1 MCIRDRL
8 NKILIGKYSEFLKS
22 IDVEINGN
30 RPWDLTVHNPDVFK
44 SILFNGSLG
53 FGESYMK
60 GWFDC
65 ERLDLFFEKVLKQ
78 GVSTEIQ
85 SVPLFLGRVKSKFRN
100 LQSISRAFQVAEQ
113 HYDIGNDLFSLML
126 DKTMMYTCGYW
137 TKDVNTLEESQLA
150 KLDLVAKKL
159 DLKPGMK
166 VLDIGCGWGGAAKHF
181 ANNYG
186 VNVVG
191 ITVSKEQIAYAKE
204 NSGNMDVDF
213 RLMDYRDLNETFDA
227 IYSIG
232 MFEAVGYKNYREFF
246 EIVRGCLKDDG
257 AFLLHT
263 IGGNESTTTTD
274 PWVEKYIFP
283 NGMMPSAEQITKA
296 SEGIFIFDDWHN
308 IGPHYDK
315 TLMCWYENFVNNYEK
330 LKTKYDNE
338 FYRMWTFWLLSSAAN
353 FRSRTLQ
360 LWQVLFS
367 LEGSERPIQTY
378 R

>member
-1 MCIRDRL
+1 MNML
-8 NKILIGKYSEFLKS
+8 NKILLDKYSEILEGVD
-22 IDVEINGN
+22 IEINGS
-30 RPWDLTVHNPDVFK
+30 RPWDLQVYNQDLYK

-65 ERLDLFFEKVLKQ
+65 DRLDLFFEKILSS
-78 GVSTEIQ
+78 GIYNEIGGA
-85 SVPLFLGRVKSKFRN
+85 PLFFGKMKSKLRN
-100 LQSISRAFQVAEQ
+100 LQSVSRAFQVAER

-137 TKDVNTLEESQLA
+137 TKDVSTLEESQLA

-159 DLKPGMK
+159 NLKAGMK
-166 VLDIGCGWGGAAKHF
+166 ILDIGCGWGGAAKHF

-186 VNVVG
+186 VTVVG
-191 ITVSKEQIAYAKE
+191 ITISKEQIEYAKQ
-204 NSGNMDVDF
+204 NSDNMDVEF
-213 RLMDYRDLNETFDA
+213 RLMDYRDLDEKFDA

-232 MFEAVGYKNYREFF
+232 MFEAVGYKNYEEFF
-246 EIVRGCLKDDG
+246 EVVRSCLKEEG

-263 IGGNESTTTTD
+263 IGGNESTTTAD

-283 NGMMPSAEQITKA
+283 NGMMPSAEQIAKA

-315 TLMCWYENFVNNYEK
+315 TLMCWYDNFVNNYEK
-330 LKTKYDNE
+330 LKDKYDNE
-338 FYRMWTFWLLSSAAN
+338 FYRMWTYWLLSSAAN
-353 FRSRTLQ
+353 FRSRSLQ

-367 LEGSERPIQTY
+367 IEGSKRPIQTH

>member
-1 MCIRDRL
+1 MKISML
-8 NKILIGKYSEFLKS
+8 NKILLNKYSEFLES

-30 RPWDLTVHNPDVFK
+30 RPWDITVHNPDLYK
-44 SILFNGSLG
+44 SILYNGSLG

-85 SVPLFLGRVKSKFRN
+85 SIPLFLGRVKSKFRN

-204 NSGNMDVDF
+204 NSDNMDVDF
-213 RLMDYRDLNETFDA
+213 RLVDYRDLNEKFDA

-283 NGMMPSAEQITKA
+283 NGMIPSAEQITKA
-296 SEGIFIFDDWHN
+296 SEGLFIFDDWHN

-315 TLMCWYENFVNNYEK
+315 TLMCWYENFVTNYEK
-330 LKTKYDNE
+330 LKDKYDKE

-353 FRSRTLQ
+353 FRARTLQ

-367 LEGSERPIQTY
+367 LEGTERPIQTY

>member
-1 MCIRDRL
+1 MKIDML
-8 NKILIGKYSEFLKS
+8 NKILLDKYSEFLAT
-22 IDVEINGN
+22 IDIEIDGS
-30 RPWDLTVHNPDVFK
+30 RPWDIKVYNPDLYK
-44 SILFNGSLG
+44 SILFNGTLG

-65 ERLDLFFEKVLKQ
+65 DRLDLFFEKILRS
-78 GVSTEIQ
+78 GIYNEIGG
-85 SVPLFLGRVKSKFRN
+85 VPLFFGKMKSKLRN
-100 LQSISRAFQVAEQ
+100 LQSISRAFQVAER

-137 TKDVNTLEESQLA
+137 TKDVSTLEESQLA

-186 VNVVG
+186 VTVVG
-191 ITVSKEQIAYAKE
+191 ITISKEQIEYAKQ
-204 NSGNMDVDF
+204 NSDNMDVEF
-213 RLMDYRDLNETFDA
+213 RLMDYRDLDEKFDA

-232 MFEAVGYKNYREFF
+232 MFEAVGYKNYKEFF
-246 EIVRGCLKDDG
+246 EVVRSCLNEEG

-263 IGGNESTTTTD
+263 IGGNESTTNTD
-274 PWVEKYIFP
+274 PWIEKYIFP
-283 NGMMPSAEQITKA
+283 NGMMPSAEQIAKS

-315 TLMCWYENFVNNYEK
+315 TLMCWYDNFVNNYEK
-330 LKTKYDNE
+330 LKEQYDNE
-338 FYRMWTFWLLSSAAN
+338 FYRMWTYWLLSSAAN
-353 FRSRTLQ
+353 FRTRSLQ

-367 LEGSERPIQTY
+367 IEGSKRPIQTY

>member
-1 MCIRDRL
+1 MKIDML
-8 NKILIGKYSEFLKS
+8 NKILLDKYSEFLAT
-22 IDVEINGN
+22 IDIEIDGS
-30 RPWDLTVHNPDVFK
+30 RPWDIKVYNPDLYK
-44 SILFNGSLG
+44 SILFNGTLG

-65 ERLDLFFEKVLKQ
+65 DRLDLFFEKILRS
-78 GVSTEIQ
+78 GIYNEIGG
-85 SVPLFLGRVKSKFRN
+85 VPLFFGKMKSKLRN
-100 LQSISRAFQVAEQ
+100 LQSISRAFQVAER

-137 TKDVNTLEESQLA
+137 TKDVSTLEESQLA

-186 VNVVG
+186 VTVVG
-191 ITVSKEQIAYAKE
+191 ITISKEQIEYAKQ
-204 NSGNMDVDF
+204 NSGNMDVEF
-213 RLMDYRDLNETFDA
+213 RLMDYRDLDEKFDA

-232 MFEAVGYKNYREFF
+232 MFEAVGYKNYKEFF
-246 EIVRGCLKDDG
+246 EVVRSCLNEEG

-263 IGGNESTTTTD
+263 IGGNESTTNTD
-274 PWVEKYIFP
+274 PWIEKYIFP
-283 NGMMPSAEQITKA
+283 NGMMPSAEQIAKS

-315 TLMCWYENFVNNYEK
+315 TLMCWYDNFVNNYEK
-330 LKTKYDNE
+330 LKEQYDNE
-338 FYRMWTFWLLSSAAN
+338 FYRMWTYWLLSSAAN
-353 FRSRTLQ
+353 FRTRSLQ

-367 LEGSERPIQTY
+367 IEGSKRPIQTY

>member
-1 MCIRDRL
+1 MNML
-8 NKILIGKYSEFLKS
+8 NKIILDKYSELLEGVD
-22 IDVEINGN
+22 IEINGS
-30 RPWDLTVHNPDVFK
+30 RPWDLQVHNQDLYK
-44 SILFNGSLG
+44 SIFFNGSLG

-65 ERLDLFFEKVLKQ
+65 DRLDLFFEKILRS
-78 GVSTEIQ
+78 GIYNEIGGL
-85 SVPLFLGRVKSKFRN
+85 PLFFGKMKSKLRN
-100 LQSISRAFQVAEQ
+100 LQSISRAFQVAEH

-137 TKDVNTLEESQLA
+137 TKDVSTLEESQLA

-159 DLKPGMK
+159 NLKAGMK
-166 VLDIGCGWGGAAKHF
+166 ILDIGCGWGRAAKHF

-186 VNVVG
+186 VTVVG
-191 ITVSKEQIAYAKE
+191 ITISKEQIEYAKQ
-204 NSGNMDVDF
+204 NSDNMDVEF
-213 RLMDYRDLNETFDA
+213 RLMDYRDLDEKFDA

-232 MFEAVGYKNYREFF
+232 MFEAVGYKNYEEFF
-246 EIVRGCLKDDG
+246 EVVRSCLKEEG

-263 IGGNESTTTTD
+263 IGGNESTTTAD

-283 NGMMPSAEQITKA
+283 NGMMPSAEQIAKA

-315 TLMCWYENFVNNYEK
+315 TLMCWYDNFVNNYEK
-330 LKTKYDNE
+330 LKDKYDNE
-338 FYRMWTFWLLSSAAN
+338 FYRMWTYWLLSSAAN
-353 FRSRTLQ
+353 FRSRSLQ

-367 LEGSERPIQTY
+367 IEGSKRPIQNY

>member
-1 MCIRDRL
+1 MNML
-8 NKILIGKYSEFLKS
+8 NKILLDKYSEILEGVD
-22 IDVEINGN
+22 IEINGS
-30 RPWDLTVHNPDVFK
+30 RPWDLQVYNQDLYK

-65 ERLDLFFEKVLKQ
+65 DRLDLFFEKILSS
-78 GVSTEIQ
+78 GIYNEIGGA
-85 SVPLFLGRVKSKFRN
+85 PLFFGKMKSKLRN
-100 LQSISRAFQVAEQ
+100 LQSVSRAFQVAER

-137 TKDVNTLEESQLA
+137 TKDVSTLEESQLA

-159 DLKPGMK
+159 NLKAGMK
-166 VLDIGCGWGGAAKHF
+166 ILDIGCGWGGAAKHF

-186 VNVVG
+186 VTVVG
-191 ITVSKEQIAYAKE
+191 ITISKEQIEYAKQ
-204 NSGNMDVDF
+204 NSDNMDVEF
-213 RLMDYRDLNETFDA
+213 RLMDYRDLDEKFDA

-232 MFEAVGYKNYREFF
+232 MFEAVGYKNYEEFF
-246 EIVRGCLKDDG
+246 EVVRSCLKEDG

-263 IGGNESTTTTD
+263 IGGNESTTTAD

-283 NGMMPSAEQITKA
+283 NGMMPSAEQIAKA

-315 TLMCWYENFVNNYEK
+315 TLMCWYDNFVNNYEK
-330 LKTKYDNE
+330 LKDKYDNE
-338 FYRMWTFWLLSSAAN
+338 FYRMWTYWLLSSAAN
-353 FRSRTLQ
+353 FRSRSLQ

-367 LEGSERPIQTY
+367 IEGSKRPIQTY

>member
-1 MCIRDRL
+1 MNML
-8 NKILIGKYSEFLKS
+8 NKIILDKYSELLEGVD
-22 IDVEINGN
+22 IEINGS
-30 RPWDLTVHNPDVFK
+30 RPWDLQVHNQDLYK
-44 SILFNGSLG
+44 SIFFNGSLG

-65 ERLDLFFEKVLKQ
+65 DRLDLFFEKILRS
-78 GVSTEIQ
+78 GIYNEIGGL
-85 SVPLFLGRVKSKFRN
+85 PLFFGKMKSKLRN
-100 LQSISRAFQVAEQ
+100 LQSISRAFQVAEH

-137 TKDVNTLEESQLA
+137 TKDVSTLEESQLA

-159 DLKPGMK
+159 NLKAGMK
-166 VLDIGCGWGGAAKHF
+166 ILDIGCGWGRAAKHF

-186 VNVVG
+186 VTVVG
-191 ITVSKEQIAYAKE
+191 ITISKEQIEYAKQ
-204 NSGNMDVDF
+204 NSDNMDVEF
-213 RLMDYRDLNETFDA
+213 RLMDYRDLDEKFDA

-232 MFEAVGYKNYREFF
+232 MFEAVGYKNYEEFF
-246 EIVRGCLKDDG
+246 EVVRSCLKEEG

-263 IGGNESTTTTD
+263 IGGNESTTTAD

-283 NGMMPSAEQITKA
+283 NGMMPSAEQIAKA

-315 TLMCWYENFVNNYEK
+315 TLMCWYDNFVNNYEK
-330 LKTKYDNE
+330 LKDKYDNE
-338 FYRMWTFWLLSSAAN
+338 FYRMWTYWLLSSAAN
-353 FRSRTLQ
+353 FRSRSLQ

-367 LEGSERPIQTY
+367 IEGSKRQIQTY

>member
-1 MCIRDRL
+1 MNML
-8 NKILIGKYSEFLKS
+8 NKILLDKYSEILEGVD
-22 IDVEINGN
+22 IEINGS
-30 RPWDLTVHNPDVFK
+30 RPWDLQVYNQDLYK

-65 ERLDLFFEKVLKQ
+65 DRLDLFFEKILRSGIYNEV
-78 GVSTEIQ
+78 GGI
-85 SVPLFLGRVKSKFRN
+85 PLFFGKMKSKLRN
-100 LQSISRAFQVAEQ
+100 LQSISRAFQVAER

-137 TKDVNTLEESQLA
+137 AKDVSTLEESQLA

-159 DLKPGMK
+159 NLKPGMK

-186 VNVVG
+186 VTVIG
-191 ITVSKEQIAYAKE
+191 ITISKEQIEYAKQH
-204 NSGNMDVDF
+204 SDNMDVEF
-213 RLMDYRDLNETFDA
+213 RLMDYRDLDEKFDA

-232 MFEAVGYKNYREFF
+232 MFEAVGYKNYAEFF
-246 EIVRGCLKDDG
+246 EVVRSCLKEEG

-263 IGGNESTTTTD
+263 IGGNESITTTD
-274 PWVEKYIFP
+274 PWIEKYIFP
-283 NGMMPSAEQITKA
+283 NGMMPSAEQIAKA

-308 IGPHYDK
+308 IGTHYDK
-315 TLMCWYENFVNNYEK
+315 TLMCWHDNFVNNYEK
-330 LKTKYDNE
+330 LKDKYDNE
-338 FYRMWTFWLLSSAAN
+338 FYRMWTYWLLSSAAN
-353 FRSRTLQ
+353 FRSRSLQ

-367 LEGSERPIQTY
+367 IEGSKRPIQTY

>member
-1 MCIRDRL
+1 MNML
-8 NKILIGKYSEFLKS
+8 NKIILDKYSELLEGVD
-22 IDVEINGN
+22 IEINGS
-30 RPWDLTVHNPDVFK
+30 RPWDLQVHNQDLYK
-44 SILFNGSLG
+44 SIFFNGSLG

-65 ERLDLFFEKVLKQ
+65 DRLDLFFEKILRS
-78 GVSTEIQ
+78 GIYNEIGGL
-85 SVPLFLGRVKSKFRN
+85 PLFFGKMKSKLRN
-100 LQSISRAFQVAEQ
+100 LQSISRAFQVAEH

-137 TKDVNTLEESQLA
+137 TKDVSTLEESQLA

-159 DLKPGMK
+159 NLKAGMK
-166 VLDIGCGWGGAAKHF
+166 ILDIGCGWGRAAKHF

-186 VNVVG
+186 VTVVG
-191 ITVSKEQIAYAKE
+191 ITISKEQIEYAKQ
-204 NSGNMDVDF
+204 NSDNMDVEF
-213 RLMDYRDLNETFDA
+213 RLMDYRDLDEKFDA

-232 MFEAVGYKNYREFF
+232 MFEAVGYKNYEEFF
-246 EIVRGCLKDDG
+246 EVVRSCLKEEG

-263 IGGNESTTTTD
+263 IGGNESTTTAD

-283 NGMMPSAEQITKA
+283 NGMMPSAEQIAKA
-296 SEGIFIFDDWHN
+296 SEGIFIFDDLHN

-315 TLMCWYENFVNNYEK
+315 TLMCWYDNFVNNYEK
-330 LKTKYDNE
+330 LKDKYDNE
-338 FYRMWTFWLLSSAAN
+338 FYRMWTYWLLSSAAN
-353 FRSRTLQ
+353 FRSRSLQ

-367 LEGSERPIQTY
+367 IEGSKRQIQTY

>member
-1 MCIRDRL
+1 MNML
-8 NKILIGKYSEFLKS
+8 NKIILDKYSELLEGVD
-22 IDVEINGN
+22 IEINGS
-30 RPWDLTVHNPDVFK
+30 RPWDLQVHNQDLYK
-44 SILFNGSLG
+44 SIFFNGSLG

-65 ERLDLFFEKVLKQ
+65 DRLDLFFEKILRS
-78 GVSTEIQ
+78 GIYNEIGGL
-85 SVPLFLGRVKSKFRN
+85 PLFFGKMKSKLRN
-100 LQSISRAFQVAEQ
+100 LQSISRAFQVAER

-137 TKDVNTLEESQLA
+137 TKDVSTLEESQLA

-159 DLKPGMK
+159 NLKAGMK
-166 VLDIGCGWGGAAKHF
+166 ILDIGCGWGGAAKHF

-186 VNVVG
+186 VTVVG
-191 ITVSKEQIAYAKE
+191 ITISKEQIEYAKQ
-204 NSGNMDVDF
+204 NSDNMDVEF
-213 RLMDYRDLNETFDA
+213 RLMDYRDLDEKFDA

-232 MFEAVGYKNYREFF
+232 MFEAVGYKNYEEFF
-246 EIVRGCLKDDG
+246 EVVRSCLKEEG

-263 IGGNESTTTTD
+263 IGGNESTTTAD

-283 NGMMPSAEQITKA
+283 NGMMPSAEQIAKA

-315 TLMCWYENFVNNYEK
+315 TLMCWYDNFVNNYEK
-330 LKTKYDNE
+330 LKDKYDNE
-338 FYRMWTFWLLSSAAN
+338 FYRMWTYWLLSSAAN
-353 FRSRTLQ
+353 FRCRSLQ

-367 LEGSERPIQTY
+367 IEGSKRPIQTY

>member
-1 MCIRDRL
+1 MNML
-8 NKILIGKYSEFLKS
+8 NKIILDKYSELLEGVD
-22 IDVEINGN
+22 IEINGS
-30 RPWDLTVHNPDVFK
+30 RPWDLQVHNQDLYK
-44 SILFNGSLG
+44 SIFFNGSLG

-65 ERLDLFFEKVLKQ
+65 DRLDLFFEKILRS
-78 GVSTEIQ
+78 GIYNEIGGL
-85 SVPLFLGRVKSKFRN
+85 PLFFGKMKSKLRN
-100 LQSISRAFQVAEQ
+100 LQSISRAFQVAEH

-137 TKDVNTLEESQLA
+137 TKDVSTLEESQLA

-159 DLKPGMK
+159 DLKAGMK
-166 VLDIGCGWGGAAKHF
+166 ILDIGCGWGRAAKHF

-186 VNVVG
+186 VTVVG
-191 ITVSKEQIAYAKE
+191 ITISKEQIEYAKQ
-204 NSGNMDVDF
+204 NSDNMDVEF
-213 RLMDYRDLNETFDA
+213 RLMDYRDLDEKFDA

-232 MFEAVGYKNYREFF
+232 MFEAVGYKNYEEFF
-246 EIVRGCLKDDG
+246 EVVRSCLKEEG

-263 IGGNESTTTTD
+263 IGGNESTTTAD

-283 NGMMPSAEQITKA
+283 NGMMPSAEQIAKA
-296 SEGIFIFDDWHN
+296 SEGIFIFDDLHN

-315 TLMCWYENFVNNYEK
+315 TLMCWYDNFVNNYEK
-330 LKTKYDNE
+330 LKDKYDNE
-338 FYRMWTFWLLSSAAN
+338 FYRMWTYWLLSSAAN
-353 FRSRTLQ
+353 FRSRSLQ

-367 LEGSERPIQTY
+367 IEGSKRPIKIY

>member
-1 MCIRDRL
+1 MNML
-8 NKILIGKYSEFLKS
+8 NKIILDKYSELLEGVD
-22 IDVEINGN
+22 IEINGS
-30 RPWDLTVHNPDVFK
+30 RPWDLQVHNQDLYK
-44 SILFNGSLG
+44 SIFFNGSLG

-65 ERLDLFFEKVLKQ
+65 DRLDLFFEKILSS
-78 GVSTEIQ
+78 GIYNEIGGA
-85 SVPLFLGRVKSKFRN
+85 PLFFGKMKSKLRN
-100 LQSISRAFQVAEQ
+100 LQSISRAFQVAER

-137 TKDVNTLEESQLA
+137 TKDVSTLEESQLA

-159 DLKPGMK
+159 NLKAGMK
-166 VLDIGCGWGGAAKHF
+166 ILDIGCGWGGAAKHF

-186 VNVVG
+186 VTVIG
-191 ITVSKEQIAYAKE
+191 ITISKEQIEYAKQ
-204 NSGNMDVDF
+204 NSDNMDVEF
-213 RLMDYRDLNETFDA
+213 RLMDYRDLDEKFDA

-232 MFEAVGYKNYREFF
+232 MFEAVGYKNYEEFF
-246 EIVRGCLKDDG
+246 EVVRSCLKEEG

-263 IGGNESTTTTD
+263 IGGNESTTTAD

-283 NGMMPSAEQITKA
+283 NGMMPSAEQIAKA

-315 TLMCWYENFVNNYEK
+315 TLMCWYDNFVNNYEK
-330 LKTKYDNE
+330 LKDKYDNE
-338 FYRMWTFWLLSSAAN
+338 FYRMWTYWLLSSAAN
-353 FRSRTLQ
+353 FRSRSLQ

-367 LEGSERPIQTY
+367 IEGSKRPIQTY

>member
-1 MCIRDRL
+1 MKISML
-8 NKILIGKYSEFLKS
+8 NKILLDKYSEFLES

-30 RPWDLTVHNPDVFK
+30 RPWDITVHNPDLYK

-65 ERLDLFFEKVLKQ
+65 ERLDLFFEKILKQ

-85 SVPLFLGRVKSKFRN
+85 SIPLFLGRVKSKFRN

-126 DKTMMYTCGYW
+126 DKTMMYTCGFW
-137 TKDVNTLEESQLA
+137 TKDVKTLEESQLA

-186 VNVVG
+186 VSVVG
-191 ITVSKEQIAYAKE
+191 ITVSKEQIVYAKE
-204 NSGNMDVDF
+204 NSDNMDVDF

-232 MFEAVGYKNYREFF
+232 MFEAVGYKNYKEFF

-263 IGGNESTTTTD
+263 IGANESTTTTD

-315 TLMCWYENFVNNYEK
+315 TLMCWYENFVNNYDK
-330 LKTKYDNE
+330 LKSKYDEE

>member
-1 MCIRDRL
+1 ML
-8 NKILIGKYSEFLKS
+8 NKIILDKYSELLARVDIE
-22 IDVEINGN
+22 IDGS
-30 RPWDLTVHNPDVFK
+30 RPWDITVYNPDLYK

-65 ERLDLFFEKVLKQ
+65 DRLDLFFEKILSS
-78 GVSTEIQ
+78 GIYNEIGGA
-85 SVPLFLGRVKSKFRN
+85 PLFFGKMKSKLRN
-100 LQSISRAFQVAEQ
+100 LQSISRAFQVAER

-137 TKDVNTLEESQLA
+137 TKDVSTLEESQLA
-150 KLDLVAKKL
+150 KLDIVAKKL
-159 DLKPGMK
+159 NLKAGMK
-166 VLDIGCGWGGAAKHF
+166 ILDIGCGWGGAAKHF

-186 VNVVG
+186 VTVVG
-191 ITVSKEQIAYAKE
+191 ITISKEQIEYAKQ
-204 NSGNMDVDF
+204 NSDNMDVEF
-213 RLMDYRDLNETFDA
+213 RLMDYRDLDEKFDA

-232 MFEAVGYKNYREFF
+232 MFEAVGYKNYEEFF
-246 EIVRGCLKDDG
+246 EVVRSCLKEEG

-263 IGGNESTTTTD
+263 IGGNESTTTSD

-283 NGMMPSAEQITKA
+283 NGMMPSAEQIAKA

-315 TLMCWYENFVNNYEK
+315 TLMCWYDNFVNNYEK
-330 LKTKYDNE
+330 LKDKYDNE
-338 FYRMWTFWLLSSAAN
+338 FYRMWTYWLLSSAAN
-353 FRSRTLQ
+353 FRSRSLQ

-367 LEGSERPIQTY
+367 IEGSKRTIQTY

>member
-1 MCIRDRL
+1 ML
-8 NKILIGKYSEFLKS
+8 NKILLDRYSEFLETVD
-22 IDVEINGN
+22 IEINGN
-30 RPWDLTVHNPDVFK
+30 RPWDIKVHNPDMYK
-44 SILFNGSLG
+44 SIFFNGTLG
-53 FGESYMK
+53 LGESYMK

-65 ERLDLFFEKVLKQ
+65 DRLDLFFEKILSK
-78 GVSTEIQ
+78 GIYTEIGGL
-85 SVPLFLGRVKSKFRN
+85 PLFFGKVKSKFRN
-100 LQSISRAFQVAEQ
+100 LQSLSRAFQVAEK
-113 HYDIGNDLFSLML
+113 HYDIGNDLFSVML

-137 TKDVNTLEESQLA
+137 TKGVSSLEESQLA

-159 DLKPGMK
+159 NFKPGMK

-181 ANNYG
+181 VNNYG
-186 VNVVG
+186 VKVLG
-191 ITVSKEQIAYAKE
+191 ITISKEQIEYAE
-204 NSGNMDVDF
+204 QNADNMDVEF
-213 RLMDYRDLNETFDA
+213 RLMDYRNLNEKFDA

-246 EIVRGCLKDDG
+246 EVVRNCLNDEG

-263 IGGNESTTTTD
+263 IGGNESITTTD
-274 PWVEKYIFP
+274 PWIEKYIFP

-315 TLMCWYENFVNNYEK
+315 TLMCWYDNFVNNYEILK
-330 LKTKYDNE
+330 LKYNKE

-353 FRSRTLQ
+353 FRSRSLQ

-367 LEGSERPIQTY
+367 FEGSKRPIQTY

>member
-1 MCIRDRL
+1 MNML
-8 NKILIGKYSEFLKS
+8 NKIILDKYSELLEGVD
-22 IDVEINGN
+22 IEINGS
-30 RPWDLTVHNPDVFK
+30 RPWDLQVHNQDLYK
-44 SILFNGSLG
+44 SIFFNGSLG

-65 ERLDLFFEKVLKQ
+65 DRLDLFFEKILRS
-78 GVSTEIQ
+78 GIYNEIGGL
-85 SVPLFLGRVKSKFRN
+85 PLFFGKMKSKLRN
-100 LQSISRAFQVAEQ
+100 LQSISRAFQVAEH

-137 TKDVNTLEESQLA
+137 TKDVSTLEESQLA

-159 DLKPGMK
+159 NLKAGMK
-166 VLDIGCGWGGAAKHF
+166 ILDIGCGWGRAAKHF

-186 VNVVG
+186 VTVVG
-191 ITVSKEQIAYAKE
+191 ITISKEQIEYAKQ
-204 NSGNMDVDF
+204 NSDNMDVEF
-213 RLMDYRDLNETFDA
+213 RLMDYRDLDEKFDA

-232 MFEAVGYKNYREFF
+232 MFEAVGYKNYKEFF
-246 EIVRGCLKDDG
+246 EVVRSCLKEEG

-263 IGGNESTTTTD
+263 IGGNESTTTAD

-283 NGMMPSAEQITKA
+283 NGMMPSAEQIAKA

-315 TLMCWYENFVNNYEK
+315 TLMCWYDNFVNNYEK
-330 LKTKYDNE
+330 LKDKYDNE
-338 FYRMWTFWLLSSAAN
+338 FYRMWTYWLLSSAAN
-353 FRSRTLQ
+353 FRSRSLQ

-367 LEGSERPIQTY
+367 IEGSKRPIQTH

>member
-1 MCIRDRL
+1 MNML
-8 NKILIGKYSEFLKS
+8 NKIILDKYSELLEGVD
-22 IDVEINGN
+22 IEINGS
-30 RPWDLTVHNPDVFK
+30 RPWDLQVHNQDLYK
-44 SILFNGSLG
+44 SIFFNGSLG

-65 ERLDLFFEKVLKQ
+65 DRLDLFFEKILTS
-78 GVSTEIQ
+78 GIYNEIGGL
-85 SVPLFLGRVKSKFRN
+85 PLFFGKMKSKLRN
-100 LQSISRAFQVAEQ
+100 LQSISRAFQVAEH

-137 TKDVNTLEESQLA
+137 TKDVSTLEESQLA

-159 DLKPGMK
+159 NLKAGMK
-166 VLDIGCGWGGAAKHF
+166 ILDIGCGWGRAAKHF

-186 VNVVG
+186 VTVVG
-191 ITVSKEQIAYAKE
+191 ITISKEQIEYAKQ
-204 NSGNMDVDF
+204 NSDNMDVEF
-213 RLMDYRDLNETFDA
+213 RLMDYRDLDEKFDA

-232 MFEAVGYKNYREFF
+232 MFEAVGYKNYEEFF
-246 EIVRGCLKDDG
+246 EVVRSCLKEEG

-263 IGGNESTTTTD
+263 IGGNESTTTAD

-283 NGMMPSAEQITKA
+283 NGMMPSAEQIAKA

-315 TLMCWYENFVNNYEK
+315 TLMCWYDNFVNNYEK
-330 LKTKYDNE
+330 LKAKYDNE
-338 FYRMWTFWLLSSAAN
+338 FYRMWTYWLLSSAAN
-353 FRSRTLQ
+353 FRSRSLQ

-367 LEGSERPIQTY
+367 IEGSKRPIQTH

>member
-1 MCIRDRL
+1 MNML
-8 NKILIGKYSEFLKS
+8 NKILLDKYSEILEGVD
-22 IDVEINGN
+22 IEINGS
-30 RPWDLTVHNPDVFK
+30 RPWDLQVYNQDLYK

-65 ERLDLFFEKVLKQ
+65 DRLDLFFEKILSS
-78 GVSTEIQ
+78 GIYNEIGGA
-85 SVPLFLGRVKSKFRN
+85 PLFFGKMKSKLRN
-100 LQSISRAFQVAEQ
+100 LQSISRAFQVAER

-137 TKDVNTLEESQLA
+137 TKDVSTLEESQLA

-159 DLKPGMK
+159 NLKAGMK
-166 VLDIGCGWGGAAKHF
+166 ILDIGCGWGGAAKHF

-186 VNVVG
+186 VTVVG
-191 ITVSKEQIAYAKE
+191 ITISKEQIEYAKQ
-204 NSGNMDVDF
+204 NSDNMDVEF
-213 RLMDYRDLNETFDA
+213 RLMDYRDLDEKFDA

-232 MFEAVGYKNYREFF
+232 MFEAVGYKNYEEFF
-246 EIVRGCLKDDG
+246 EVVRSCLKEEG

-263 IGGNESTTTTD
+263 IGGNESTTTSD

-283 NGMMPSAEQITKA
+283 NGMMPSAEQIAKA

-315 TLMCWYENFVNNYEK
+315 TLMCWYDNFVNNYEK
-330 LKTKYDNE
+330 LKDKYDNE
-338 FYRMWTFWLLSSAAN
+338 FYRMWTYWLLSSAAN
-353 FRSRTLQ
+353 FRSRSLQ

-367 LEGSERPIQTY
+367 IEGSKRPIQTY

>member
-1 MCIRDRL
+1 MNML
-8 NKILIGKYSEFLKS
+8 NKIILDKYSELLEGVD
-22 IDVEINGN
+22 IEINGS
-30 RPWDLTVHNPDVFK
+30 RPWDLQVHNQDLYK
-44 SILFNGSLG
+44 SIFFNGSLG

-65 ERLDLFFEKVLKQ
+65 DRLDLFFEKILRS
-78 GVSTEIQ
+78 GIYNEIGGL
-85 SVPLFLGRVKSKFRN
+85 PLFFGKMKSKLRN
-100 LQSISRAFQVAEQ
+100 LQSISRAFQVAEH

-137 TKDVNTLEESQLA
+137 TKDVSTLEESQLA

-159 DLKPGMK
+159 NLKAGMK
-166 VLDIGCGWGGAAKHF
+166 ILDIGCGWGGAAKHF

-186 VNVVG
+186 VTVVG
-191 ITVSKEQIAYAKE
+191 ITISKEQIEYAKQ
-204 NSGNMDVDF
+204 NSDNMDVEF
-213 RLMDYRDLNETFDA
+213 RLMDYRDLDEKFDA

-232 MFEAVGYKNYREFF
+232 MFEAVGYKNYEEFF
-246 EIVRGCLKDDG
+246 EVVRSCLKEEG

-263 IGGNESTTTTD
+263 IGGNESTTTAD

-283 NGMMPSAEQITKA
+283 NGMMPSAEQIAKA
-296 SEGIFIFDDWHN
+296 SEGIFIFDDLHN

-315 TLMCWYENFVNNYEK
+315 TLMCWYDNFVNNYEK
-330 LKTKYDNE
+330 LKDKYDNE
-338 FYRMWTFWLLSSAAN
+338 FYRMWTYWLLSSAAN
-353 FRSRTLQ
+353 FRSRSLQ

-367 LEGSERPIQTY
+367 IEGSKRQIQTY

>member
-1 MCIRDRL
+1 MNML
-8 NKILIGKYSEFLKS
+8 NKILLDKYSEILEGVD
-22 IDVEINGN
+22 IEINGS
-30 RPWDLTVHNPDVFK
+30 RPWDLQVYNQDLYK

-65 ERLDLFFEKVLKQ
+65 DRLDLFFEKILSS
-78 GVSTEIQ
+78 GIYNEIGGA
-85 SVPLFLGRVKSKFRN
+85 PLFFGKMKSKLRN
-100 LQSISRAFQVAEQ
+100 LQSVSRAFQVAER

-137 TKDVNTLEESQLA
+137 TKDVSTLEESQLA

-159 DLKPGMK
+159 NLKAGMK
-166 VLDIGCGWGGAAKHF
+166 ILDIGCGWGGAAKHF

-186 VNVVG
+186 VTVIG
-191 ITVSKEQIAYAKE
+191 ITISKEQIEYAKQ
-204 NSGNMDVDF
+204 NSDNMDVEF
-213 RLMDYRDLNETFDA
+213 RLMDYRDLDEKFDA

-232 MFEAVGYKNYREFF
+232 MFEAVGYKNYEEFF
-246 EIVRGCLKDDG
+246 EVVRSCLKEEG

-263 IGGNESTTTTD
+263 IGGNESTTTAD

-283 NGMMPSAEQITKA
+283 NGMMPSAEQIAKA

-315 TLMCWYENFVNNYEK
+315 TLMCWYDNFINNYEK
-330 LKTKYDNE
+330 LKDKYDNE
-338 FYRMWTFWLLSSAAN
+338 FYRMWTYWLLSSAAN
-353 FRSRTLQ
+353 FRSRSLQ

-367 LEGSERPIQTY
+367 IEGSKRPIQTH

>member
-1 MCIRDRL
+1 MNML
-8 NKILIGKYSEFLKS
+8 NKIILDKYSELLEGVD
-22 IDVEINGN
+22 IEINGS
-30 RPWDLTVHNPDVFK
+30 RPWDLQVHNQDLYK
-44 SILFNGSLG
+44 SIFFNGSLG

-65 ERLDLFFEKVLKQ
+65 DRLDLFFEKILRS
-78 GVSTEIQ
+78 GIYNEIGGL
-85 SVPLFLGRVKSKFRN
+85 PLFFGKMKSKLRN
-100 LQSISRAFQVAEQ
+100 LQSISRAIQVAEH

-137 TKDVNTLEESQLA
+137 TKDVSTLEESQLA

-159 DLKPGMK
+159 NLKAGMK
-166 VLDIGCGWGGAAKHF
+166 ILDIGCGWGRAAKHF

-186 VNVVG
+186 VTVVG
-191 ITVSKEQIAYAKE
+191 ITISKEQIEYAKQ
-204 NSGNMDVDF
+204 NSDNMDVEF
-213 RLMDYRDLNETFDA
+213 RLMDYRDLDEKFDA

-232 MFEAVGYKNYREFF
+232 MFEAVGYKNYEEFF
-246 EIVRGCLKDDG
+246 EVVRSCLKEEG

-263 IGGNESTTTTD
+263 IGGNESTTTAD

-283 NGMMPSAEQITKA
+283 NGMMPSAEQIAKA

-315 TLMCWYENFVNNYEK
+315 TLMCWYDNFVNNYEK
-330 LKTKYDNE
+330 LKDKYDNE
-338 FYRMWTFWLLSSAAN
+338 FYRMWTYWLLSSAAN
-353 FRSRTLQ
+353 FRSRSLQ

-367 LEGSERPIQTY
+367 IEGSKRQIQTY

>member
-1 MCIRDRL
+1 MKISML
-8 NKILIGKYSEFLKS
+8 NKILLNKYSELLEE
-22 IDVEINGN
+22 IDIEINGN
-30 RPWDLTVHNPDVFK
+30 RPWDLTVHNPDLYK

-53 FGESYMK
+53 FGEGYMK

-65 ERLDLFFEKVLKQ
+65 ERLDLFFEKILKQ
-78 GVSTEIQ
+78 DVSTEIQ
-85 SVPLFLGRVKSKFRN
+85 SIPLFLGRIKSKLRN
-100 LQSISRAFQVAEQ
+100 LQSISRAFQVAER

-137 TKDVNTLEESQLA
+137 SKEVSTLEQSQLA

-186 VNVVG
+186 VSVVG
-191 ITVSKEQIAYAKE
+191 ITVSKEQIEYAKE
-204 NSGNMDVDF
+204 NSDNMDVDF
-213 RLMDYRDLNETFDA
+213 RLMDYRDINEKFDA

-296 SEGIFIFDDWHN
+296 SEGLFIFDDWHN

-315 TLMCWYENFVNNYEK
+315 TLMCWYENFVTNYEK
-330 LKTKYDNE
+330 LKDKYDKE

>member
-1 MCIRDRL
+1 MNML
-8 NKILIGKYSEFLKS
+8 NKIILDKYSELLEGVD
-22 IDVEINGN
+22 IEINGS
-30 RPWDLTVHNPDVFK
+30 RPWDLQVHNQDLYK
-44 SILFNGSLG
+44 SIFFNGSLG

-65 ERLDLFFEKVLKQ
+65 DRLDLFFEKILRS
-78 GVSTEIQ
+78 GIYNEIGGL
-85 SVPLFLGRVKSKFRN
+85 PLFFGKMKSKLRN
-100 LQSISRAFQVAEQ
+100 LQSISRAFQVAER

-137 TKDVNTLEESQLA
+137 TKDVSTLEESQLA

-159 DLKPGMK
+159 NLKAGMK
-166 VLDIGCGWGGAAKHF
+166 ILDIGCGWGGAAKHF

-186 VNVVG
+186 VTVIG
-191 ITVSKEQIAYAKE
+191 ITISKEQIEYAKQ
-204 NSGNMDVDF
+204 NSDNMDVEF
-213 RLMDYRDLNETFDA
+213 RLMDYRDLDEKFDA

-232 MFEAVGYKNYREFF
+232 MFEAVGYKNYEEFF
-246 EIVRGCLKDDG
+246 EVVRSCLKEEG

-263 IGGNESTTTTD
+263 IGGNESTTTAD

-283 NGMMPSAEQITKA
+283 NGMMPSAEQIAKA

-315 TLMCWYENFVNNYEK
+315 TLMCWYDNFVNNYEK
-330 LKTKYDNE
+330 LKDKYDNE
-338 FYRMWTFWLLSSAAN
+338 FYRMWTYWLLSSAAN
-353 FRSRTLQ
+353 FRSRSLQ

-367 LEGSERPIQTY
+367 IEGSKRPIQTY

>member
-1 MCIRDRL
+1 MNML
-8 NKILIGKYSEFLKS
+8 NKIILDKYSELLEGVD
-22 IDVEINGN
+22 IEINGS
-30 RPWDLTVHNPDVFK
+30 RPWDLQVHNQDLYK
-44 SILFNGSLG
+44 SIFFNGSLG

-65 ERLDLFFEKVLKQ
+65 DRLDLFFEKILRS
-78 GVSTEIQ
+78 GIYNEIGGL
-85 SVPLFLGRVKSKFRN
+85 PLFFGKMKSKLRN
-100 LQSISRAFQVAEQ
+100 LQSISRAFQVAEH

-137 TKDVNTLEESQLA
+137 TKDVSTLEESQLA

-159 DLKPGMK
+159 NLKAGMK
-166 VLDIGCGWGGAAKHF
+166 ILDIGCGWGGAAKHF

-186 VNVVG
+186 VTVVG
-191 ITVSKEQIAYAKE
+191 ITISKEQIEYAKQ
-204 NSGNMDVDF
+204 NSDNMDVEF
-213 RLMDYRDLNETFDA
+213 RLMDYRDLDEKFDA

-232 MFEAVGYKNYREFF
+232 MFEAVGYKNYEEFF
-246 EIVRGCLKDDG
+246 EVVRSCLKDEG

-263 IGGNESTTTTD
+263 IGGNESTTTAD

-283 NGMMPSAEQITKA
+283 NGMMPSAEQIAKA
-296 SEGIFIFDDWHN
+296 SEGIFIFDDLHN

-315 TLMCWYENFVNNYEK
+315 TLMCWYDNFVNNYEK
-330 LKTKYDNE
+330 LKDKYDNE
-338 FYRMWTFWLLSSAAN
+338 FYRMWTYWLLSSAAN
-353 FRSRTLQ
+353 FRSRSLQ

-367 LEGSERPIQTY
+367 IEGSKRQIQTY

>member
-1 MCIRDRL
+1 MNML
-8 NKILIGKYSEFLKS
+8 NKIILDKYSELLEGVD
-22 IDVEINGN
+22 IEINGS
-30 RPWDLTVHNPDVFK
+30 RPWDLQVHNQDLYK
-44 SILFNGSLG
+44 SIFFNGSLG

-65 ERLDLFFEKVLKQ
+65 DRLDLFFEKILRS
-78 GVSTEIQ
+78 GIYNEIGGL
-85 SVPLFLGRVKSKFRN
+85 PLFFGKMKSKLRN
-100 LQSISRAFQVAEQ
+100 LQSISRAFQVAEH

-137 TKDVNTLEESQLA
+137 TKDVSTLEESQLA

-159 DLKPGMK
+159 NLKAGMK
-166 VLDIGCGWGGAAKHF
+166 ILDIGCGWGGAAKHL

-186 VNVVG
+186 VTVVG
-191 ITVSKEQIAYAKE
+191 ITISKEQIEYAKQ
-204 NSGNMDVDF
+204 NSDNMDVEF
-213 RLMDYRDLNETFDA
+213 RLMDYRDLDEKFDA

-232 MFEAVGYKNYREFF
+232 MFEAVGYKNYEEFF
-246 EIVRGCLKDDG
+246 EVVRSCLKEEG

-263 IGGNESTTTTD
+263 IGGNESTTTAD

-283 NGMMPSAEQITKA
+283 NGMMPSAEQIAKA

-315 TLMCWYENFVNNYEK
+315 TLMCWYDNFVNNYEM
-330 LKTKYDNE
+330 LKDKYDNE
-338 FYRMWTFWLLSSAAN
+338 FYRMWTYWLLSSAAN
-353 FRSRTLQ
+353 FRSRSLQ

-367 LEGSERPIQTY
+367 IEGSKRPIQTY

>member
-1 MCIRDRL
+1 MNML
-8 NKILIGKYSEFLKS
+8 NKIILDKYSELLEGVD
-22 IDVEINGN
+22 IEINGS
-30 RPWDLTVHNPDVFK
+30 RPWDLQVHNQDLYK
-44 SILFNGSLG
+44 SIFFNGSLG

-65 ERLDLFFEKVLKQ
+65 DRLDLFFEKILRS
-78 GVSTEIQ
+78 GIYNEIGGL
-85 SVPLFLGRVKSKFRN
+85 PLFFGKMKSKLRN
-100 LQSISRAFQVAEQ
+100 LQSISRAFQVAER

-137 TKDVNTLEESQLA
+137 TKDVSTLEESQLA

-159 DLKPGMK
+159 NLKAGMK
-166 VLDIGCGWGGAAKHF
+166 ILDIGCGWGGAAKHF

-186 VNVVG
+186 VTVVG
-191 ITVSKEQIAYAKE
+191 ITISKEQIEYAKQ
-204 NSGNMDVDF
+204 NSDNMDVEF
-213 RLMDYRDLNETFDA
+213 RLMDYRDLDEKFDA

-232 MFEAVGYKNYREFF
+232 MFEAVGYKNYEEFF
-246 EIVRGCLKDDG
+246 EVVRSCLKEEG

-263 IGGNESTTTTD
+263 IGGNESTTTAD

-283 NGMMPSAEQITKA
+283 NGMMPSAEQIAKA

-315 TLMCWYENFVNNYEK
+315 TLMCWYDNFVNNYEK
-330 LKTKYDNE
+330 LKDKYDNE
-338 FYRMWTFWLLSSAAN
+338 FYRMWTYWLLSSAAN
-353 FRSRTLQ
+353 FRSRSLQ

-367 LEGSERPIQTY
+367 IEGSKRPIQTY

>member
-1 MCIRDRL
+1 MNML
-8 NKILIGKYSEFLKS
+8 NKIILDKYSELLEGVD
-22 IDVEINGN
+22 IEINGS
-30 RPWDLTVHNPDVFK
+30 RPWDLQVHNQDLYK
-44 SILFNGSLG
+44 SIFFNGILG

-65 ERLDLFFEKVLKQ
+65 DRLDLFFEKILRS
-78 GVSTEIQ
+78 GIYNEIGGL
-85 SVPLFLGRVKSKFRN
+85 PLFFGKMKSKLRN
-100 LQSISRAFQVAEQ
+100 LQSISRAFQVAEH

-137 TKDVNTLEESQLA
+137 TKDVSTLEESQLA

-159 DLKPGMK
+159 NLKAGMK
-166 VLDIGCGWGGAAKHF
+166 ILDIGCGWGRAAKHF

-186 VNVVG
+186 VTVVG
-191 ITVSKEQIAYAKE
+191 ITISKEQIEYAKQ
-204 NSGNMDVDF
+204 NSDNMDVEF
-213 RLMDYRDLNETFDA
+213 RLMDYRDLDEKFDA

-232 MFEAVGYKNYREFF
+232 MFEAVGYKNYEEFF
-246 EIVRGCLKDDG
+246 EVVRSCLKEEG

-263 IGGNESTTTTD
+263 IGGNESTTTAD

-283 NGMMPSAEQITKA
+283 NGMMPSAEQIAKA
-296 SEGIFIFDDWHN
+296 SEGIFIFDDLHN

-315 TLMCWYENFVNNYEK
+315 TLMCWYDNFVNNYEK
-330 LKTKYDNE
+330 LKDKYDNE
-338 FYRMWTFWLLSSAAN
+338 FYRMWTYWLLSSAAN
-353 FRSRTLQ
+353 FRSRSLQ

-367 LEGSERPIQTY
+367 IEGSKRPIQTY